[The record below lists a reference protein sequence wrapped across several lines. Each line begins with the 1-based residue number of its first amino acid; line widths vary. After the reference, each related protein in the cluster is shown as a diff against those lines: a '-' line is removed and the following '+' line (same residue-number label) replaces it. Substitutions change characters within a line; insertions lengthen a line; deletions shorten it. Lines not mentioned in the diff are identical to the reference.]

1 MANLNIKNRNS
12 GGGITLNNVNILDV
26 IYPIGTIYE
35 NVRNV
40 NPKEFFGIGE
50 WIPWG
55 EGRVIVGVG
64 NNGETNYTASEQ
76 TGGSENSVAVH
87 SHSTQNAATY
97 WDLQIRDF
105 WGDQNPLIP
114 HTGANIS
121 YGQYGGGNNRY
132 AIEDSSTQKNASTLS
147 YYQEHGHGINATGT
161 QSGNMQPY
169 VTCYRWKRIS

>member
-1 MANLNIKNRNS
+1 MKNLNV
-12 GGGITLNNVNILDV
+12 GTLGLNDMTGVARQV
-26 IYPIGTIYE
+26 IFDLVYPIGTIYE

-40 NPKEFFGIGE
+40 NPKELFGGE